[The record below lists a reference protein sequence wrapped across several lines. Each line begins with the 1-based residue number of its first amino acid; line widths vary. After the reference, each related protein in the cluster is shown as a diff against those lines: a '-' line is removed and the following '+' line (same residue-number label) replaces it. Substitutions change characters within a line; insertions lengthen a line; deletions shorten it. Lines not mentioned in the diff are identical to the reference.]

1 MSKVP
6 FKSIAD
12 YIDEI
17 ERGFVAKESPEA
29 IASRF
34 GIPEKAKTIRRYKAA
49 VWDLRELVTET
60 KEERMVN
67 HEARREEAKI
77 EIIKSLDLIDKI
89 KMRAWQHLDWQVGDE
104 YDSTNENG
112 QPVKRKASPGQ
123 VINWHHQ
130 ATDMATKALKA
141 ELELAGD
148 DPTSRMAGSIESLSE
163 AEVDKRLAELLD
175 IIDSSKTDKDK

>member
-1 MSKVP
+1 MA
-6 FKSIAD
+6 FESIAA
-12 YIDEI
+12 YIDQI
-17 ERGFVAKESPEA
+17 EMGFERKESPKA
-29 IASRF
+29 IAKRL
-34 GIPEKAKTIRRYKAA
+34 GISEKWRTIHRYKSA
-49 VWDLRELVTET
+49 VWDLKDLVAES
-60 KEERMVN
+60 KEERAAN
-67 HEARREEAKI
+67 HDSRRESAKI

-104 YDSTNENG
+104 YGSVNENG

-130 ATDMATKALKA
+130 ATDMAAKALKA

-175 IIDSSKTDKDK
+175 IIDSSKTD

>member
-1 MSKVP
+1 MA
-6 FKSIAD
+6 FESIAA
-12 YIDEI
+12 YIDQI
-17 ERGFVAKESPEA
+17 ELGFERKESPKA
-29 IASRF
+29 IAKRL
-34 GIPEKAKTIRRYKAA
+34 GISEKWRTIHRYKSA
-49 VWDLRELVTET
+49 VWDLKDLVAES
-60 KEERMVN
+60 KEERAAN
-67 HEARREEAKI
+67 HDSRRESAKI

-104 YDSTNENG
+104 YGSVNENG

-130 ATDMATKALKA
+130 ATDMAAKALKA

>member
-1 MSKVP
+1 MA
-6 FKSIAD
+6 FESIAE
-12 YIDEI
+12 YIDQVE
-17 ERGFVAKESPEA
+17 EGFGRKESPA
-29 IASRF
+29 SIAKRL
-34 GIPEKAKTIRRYKAA
+34 GIPEKAKTIRRYKIA
-49 VWDLRELVTET
+49 VWDLKDLVAES
-60 KEERMVN
+60 KEERAAN
-67 HEARREEAKI
+67 HDSRRESAKI

-104 YDSTNENG
+104 YGSVNENG

-130 ATDMATKALKA
+130 ATDMAAKALKA

-163 AEVDKRLAELLD
+163 AEADARLKELLTILNETRSD
-175 IIDSSKTDKDK
+175 QSG

>member
-1 MSKVP
+1 
-6 FKSIAD
+6 
-12 YIDEI
+12 
-17 ERGFVAKESPEA
+17 
-29 IASRF
+29 
-34 GIPEKAKTIRRYKAA
+34 
-49 VWDLRELVTET
+49 
-60 KEERMVN
+60 EERAAN
-67 HEARREEAKI
+67 HDSRRESAKI

-104 YDSTNENG
+104 YGSTNENG

-130 ATDMATKALKA
+130 ATDMAAKALKA

-148 DPTSRMAGSIESLSE
+148 DPESRKAGALESLTE
-163 AEVDKRLAELLD
+163 AEIDARLKEVLG

>member
-1 MSKVP
+1 MAFESIAAYIDQIEMGFEKKESP
-6 FKSIAD
+6 KSIAK
-12 YIDEI
+12 
-17 ERGFVAKESPEA
+17 RL
-29 IASRF
+29 
-34 GIPEKAKTIRRYKAA
+34 GISEKWRTIHRYKSA
-49 VWDLRELVTET
+49 VWDLKDLVAES
-60 KEERMVN
+60 KEERAAN
-67 HEARREEAKI
+67 HDSRRESAKI

-104 YDSTNENG
+104 YGSTNENG

-130 ATDMATKALKA
+130 ATDMAAKALKA

>member
-1 MSKVP
+1 MA
-6 FKSIAD
+6 FESIAA
-12 YIDEI
+12 YIDQI
-17 ERGFVAKESPEA
+17 EMGFERKESPKA
-29 IASRF
+29 IAKRL
-34 GIPEKAKTIRRYKAA
+34 GISEKWRTIHRYKSA
-49 VWDLRELVTET
+49 VWDLKDLVAES
-60 KEERMVN
+60 KEERAAN
-67 HEARREEAKI
+67 HDSRRESAKI

-104 YDSTNENG
+104 YGSVNENG

-130 ATDMATKALKA
+130 ATDMAAKALKA

>member
-1 MSKVP
+1 MA
-6 FKSIAD
+6 FESIAA
-12 YIDEI
+12 YIDQI
-17 ERGFVAKESPEA
+17 EMGFERKESPKA
-29 IASRF
+29 IAKRL
-34 GIPEKAKTIRRYKAA
+34 GISEKWRTIHRYKSA
-49 VWDLRELVTET
+49 VWDLKDLVAES
-60 KEERMVN
+60 KEERAAN
-67 HEARREEAKI
+67 HDSRRESAKI

-104 YDSTNENG
+104 YGSVNDNG

-130 ATDMATKALKA
+130 ATDMAAKALKA